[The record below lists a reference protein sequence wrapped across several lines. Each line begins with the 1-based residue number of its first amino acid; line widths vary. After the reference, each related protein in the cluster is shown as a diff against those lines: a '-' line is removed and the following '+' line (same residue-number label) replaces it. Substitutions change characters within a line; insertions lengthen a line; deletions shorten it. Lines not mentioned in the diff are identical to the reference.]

1 MGQSIYYEYLE
12 YRLWNDSNVDS
23 ISVVKSEI
31 NRVLEKLKKEGVIK
45 SGLEID
51 VSVVSGRS
59 SWTL

>member
-23 ISVVKSEI
+23 ISDVKSEI